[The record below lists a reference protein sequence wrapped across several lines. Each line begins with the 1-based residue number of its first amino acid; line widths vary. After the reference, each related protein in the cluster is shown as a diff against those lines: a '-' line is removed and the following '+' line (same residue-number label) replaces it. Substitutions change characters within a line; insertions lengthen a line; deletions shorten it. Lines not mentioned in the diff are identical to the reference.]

1 MAENRIELRLTGGF
15 TVLQNS
21 LIRDPRLSL
30 TVKGLFSFMASLPPN
45 WDFSVS
51 GLAKVTG
58 ASRNSIQKYLAELE
72 NAGYLERHQ
81 NREGG
86 KFSGCDYVI
95 YDESDKPWSNDP
107 DSPCTKICATVPC
120 TNFWDTKNC
129 AQINKD
135 LKERKSNI
143 PPNIPPDNTP
153 RTAKWKPERF
163 EGFWAYYPRQV
174 KRDRAIRAWDKLK
187 PSDSLID
194 SMGKALRIQVQFWS
208 ATQTDRQYI
217 PHASTWL
224 NGRRWEDDPAEY
236 VITEP
241 GETSGNAWED
251 DMEGL

>member
-30 TVKGLFSFMASLPPN
+30 TVKGLFSFMASLPPS
-45 WDFSVS
+45 WDFSVA

-58 ASRNSIQKYLAELE
+58 SSRNSIQKYLAELE
-72 NAGYLERHQ
+72 TSGYLERHQ
-81 NREGG
+81 RREGG
-86 KFSGCDYVI
+86 KFSGFDYVI
-95 YDESDKPWSNDP
+95 YDESDKPLPDDP
-107 DSPCTKICATVPC
+107 GSPQPKIWDTVPQPKI
-120 TNFWDTKNC
+120 WDTKNC

-143 PPNIPPDNTP
+143 PPNIPPP
-153 RTAKWKPERF
+153 LLPKHKPERF
-163 EGFWAYYPRQV
+163 EGFWEYYPRKI
-174 KRDRAIRAWDKLK
+174 KRDRAVRAWDKLK

-194 SMGKALRIQVQFWS
+194 SMGKALRIQVHFWS
-208 ATQTDRQYI
+208 ATQTDRQFI

-236 VITEP
+236 VVTES
-241 GETSGNAWED
+241 GETSGGWAD
-251 DMEGL
+251 DPEVLE